1 MDGER
6 SAWYRELNGY
16 QWFVFT
22 IASAAWFFDCLDQR
36 LFSLARI
43 PAMESLIKATT
54 APSDAETGMI
64 AAAKRWFLHDG
75 DVQAMGKDVTA
86 LFLIGWGIGGL
97 LFGALGDRYGRAKML
112 TVTVLIYSIFTGIS
126 YFSQTYWDFALAR
139 FLTGVG
145 VGGVF
150 GLAVALIAETL
161 PDNAR
166 SGALGWL
173 QILSTV
179 GNLSA
184 GLVLTVIT
192 ALVLQGV
199 IAPDNGWRTMFLVG
213 ALPALLVVFTMRFLR
228 EPEPWLR
235 AKEEGRLPKG
245 SILAPYRDLLRERRW
260 RRNLIIGALISSA
273 GVIGLWAIVEYA
285 IDIQSKVFRI
295 HFESLGM
302 PEAEIQPA
310 VNQAKSY
317 AYTLQMIGAAVGMW
331 FMTKACI
338 SLGRKPAFAIWYAGS
353 LAATLYVFRYMNTPN
368 DAYWMMPLMWFF
380 SLGVFAG
387 FAIYLP
393 ELFPSRMRSTGTSFC
408 YNLGRFAAAGGSFFS
423 AALASEVFGKHY
435 GFESPLRERY
445 AAMAMCVVFLIALAT
460 LPFAPETK
468 GKPLPE

>member
-1 MDGER
+1 MDHDQR
-6 SAWYRELNGY
+6 AWYRGLTPY
-16 QWFVFT
+16 HWFVFI

-36 LFSLARI
+36 LFSLARV
-43 PAMESLIKATT
+43 
-54 APSDAETGMI
+54 DALADLTREVAG
-64 AAAKRWFLHDG
+64 A
-75 DVQAMGKDVTA
+75 DVQALGKQVTA
-86 LFLIGWGIGGL
+86 LFLVGWGVGGM

-112 TVTVLIYSIFTGIS
+112 TLTVLIYSVCTGFS
-126 YFSQTYWDFALAR
+126 FFSQTYLDFAIAR
-139 FLTGVG
+139 FLTGIG

-150 GLAVALIAETL
+150 GLAVALIAESL
-161 PDNAR
+161 PNHAR

-184 GLVLTVIT
+184 GFVLTAISMLAT
-192 ALVLQGV
+192 SG
-199 IAPDNGWRTMFLVG
+199 IIRGEDSWRWMFLVG
-213 ALPALLVVFTMRFLR
+213 AAPALLVVFTMKFLK

-235 AKEEGRLPKG
+235 AKEEGRLPAG
-245 SILAPYRDLLRERRW
+245 GILTPYRDLLAEKRW
-260 RRNLIIGALISSA
+260 RKNLLIGALISSA

-295 HFESLGM
+295 YFEGQGM
-302 PEAEIQPA
+302 AKADIEPA
-310 VNQAKSY
+310 IKLAKSF
-317 AYTLQMIGAAVGMW
+317 AYTLQMIGAAAGMW
-331 FMTKACI
+331 CMTKACI
-338 SLGRKPAFAIWYAGS
+338 ALGRKPAFAMWYTGS
-353 LAATLYVFRYMNTPN
+353 LASTLFVFYSLKTPM

-408 YNLGRFAAAGGSFFS
+408 YNLGRFAAAGGSYFS
-423 AALASEVFGKHY
+423 AKLATDVFGAHY

-445 AAMAMCVVFLIALAT
+445 AAMTMCVVFVIALAT